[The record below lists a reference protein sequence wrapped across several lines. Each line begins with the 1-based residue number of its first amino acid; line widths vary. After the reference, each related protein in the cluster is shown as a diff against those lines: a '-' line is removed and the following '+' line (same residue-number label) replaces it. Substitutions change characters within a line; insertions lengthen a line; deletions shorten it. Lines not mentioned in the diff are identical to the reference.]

1 MAHLSDGTLRRMVDE
16 PLAIADSDRRHYRA
30 CSHCQEQGAQIAALA
45 GTTARIFG
53 AAPAPLDTARAFA
66 QVGRRV
72 ALQGSAAHAGRW
84 SLPRTLRHAVR
95 PAGGVAA
102 ALALVGALALTPAG
116 SLAQSLITIFQ
127 PQQISTVQVTTHDLR
142 QLSGLAR
149 YGTFHAP
156 ARVHTQRVGSA
167 AAASVAS
174 GMTVLVPSILPSGVV
189 NAPQYQVMPGTTAS
203 FTFSAAKA
211 HQAALRSGKAAPP
224 MPARING
231 STLQVTVGTAVAA
244 TYGTGELPD
253 LVVGQMAAP
262 KIMSTGVTVKELED
276 YVLKLPDV
284 PSTLATQLRN
294 LGDPTTTLPL
304 PIPVDMAQ
312 SEKVSVQGVE
322 GVAIGDQTGAGSVVI
337 WEKNGMIYGVG
348 GPLKESDVLAA
359 ANSLHS

>member
-1 MAHLSDGTLRRMVDE
+1 MTHLSDGTLRRMIDE
-16 PLAIADSDRRHYRA
+16 PRAIADSDRGHYRA
-30 CSHCQEQGAQIAALA
+30 CSYCQEQGAQIAALA
-45 GTTARIFG
+45 ATTARTFD
-53 AAPAPLDTARAFA
+53 AAQAPLDTARAFA
-66 QVGRRV
+66 QVSRRV
-72 ALQGSAAHAGRW
+72 AMQDSKVDAGRW
-84 SLPRTLRHAVR
+84 NLRRVLGHAVR

-102 ALALVGALALTPAG
+102 ALALVGALVLTPAG
-116 SLAQSLITIFQ
+116 SLAQSLITVFQ

-156 ARVHTQRVGSA
+156 ARVHTQQVGSA
-167 AAASVAS
+167 AAASTSS
-174 GMTVLVPSILPSGVV
+174 GMTVLVPSTIPAGVV
-189 NAPQYQVMPGTTAS
+189 NAPKYQVLPGSTAS

-211 HQAALRSGKAAPP
+211 HQAALRSGKPAPP

-231 STLQVTVGTAVAA
+231 STLQVTLGAAVAA
-244 TYGTGELPD
+244 IYGSGDLPD

-276 YVLKLPDV
+276 YVLSLPDV
-284 PSTLATQLRN
+284 PSTLITQLRG

-304 PIPVDMAQ
+304 PIPVDMAH

-337 WEKNGMIYGVG
+337 WEKNGTIYGVG
-348 GPLKESDVLAA
+348 GPLKESDVLAT